1 MVTGPAGSVAE
12 GERGVSVTLKVFMQT
27 FAIILA
33 GFFQNLNRDNLVQT
47 LCLAPLWGATISK
60 RLQENPSFPLSE
72 KPP

>member
-1 MVTGPAGSVAE
+1 
-12 GERGVSVTLKVFMQT
+12 MQT

-60 RLQENPSFPLSE
+60 RLQKNPPFPLSE